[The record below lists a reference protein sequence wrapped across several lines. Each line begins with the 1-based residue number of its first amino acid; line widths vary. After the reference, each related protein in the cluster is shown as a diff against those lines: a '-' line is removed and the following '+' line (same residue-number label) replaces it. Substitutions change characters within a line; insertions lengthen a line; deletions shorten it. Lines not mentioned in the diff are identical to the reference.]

1 MTKINKTIPNEVLI
15 QLLDKIESEAREAVQ
30 CGETETTFSTE
41 IGEWYFEGKVE
52 SNTTEQDDSFSHEFG
67 YKESYSLKYRS
78 IDDIDIT
85 TCCWSEFD
93 EEGAV
98 IEDYEVDMDYT
109 RLFKLLEDKANGVFQ
124 KMDCLVNGFLKT
136 LNTIAS

>member
-1 MTKINKTIPNEVLI
+1 MTKINMTIPDEVLI

-41 IGEWYFEGKVE
+41 IGEWYFEGKVK

-93 EEGAV
+93 EEGYV

-109 RLFKLLEDKANGVFQ
+109 RLFKFLEDKANGVFQ
-124 KMDCLVNGFLKT
+124 KMDCLVNGFFKT

>member
-1 MTKINKTIPNEVLI
+1 MTKINMTIPDEVLI

-124 KMDCLVNGFLKT
+124 KMDCLVKGFFKT

>member
-1 MTKINKTIPNEVLI
+1 MKKINKTIPNEVLI

-67 YKESYSLKYRS
+67 Y
-78 IDDIDIT
+78 
-85 TCCWSEFD
+85 
-93 EEGAV
+93 
-98 IEDYEVDMDYT
+98 
-109 RLFKLLEDKANGVFQ
+109 
-124 KMDCLVNGFLKT
+124 
-136 LNTIAS
+136 